1 VRGAP
6 LEQGEQEPAEQRR
19 RHGDADDLAD
29 RDRLDVAG
37 AGVHVAGAEA
47 DVQVDA

>member
-1 VRGAP
+1 VYSWP
-6 LEQGEQEPAEQRR
+6 LEQGEQQPAGQRGS
-19 RHGDADDLAD
+19 HSGADDLAD

-37 AGVHVAGAEA
+37 AEA